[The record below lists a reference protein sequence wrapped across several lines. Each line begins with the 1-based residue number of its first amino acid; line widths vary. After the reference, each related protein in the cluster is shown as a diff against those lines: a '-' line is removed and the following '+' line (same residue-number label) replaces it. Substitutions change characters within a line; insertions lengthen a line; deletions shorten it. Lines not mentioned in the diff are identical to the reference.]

1 LVDGPAN
8 ASEGSLAAAGA
19 EIAGV
24 AQTKEHRT
32 RYGRRAASISLMADD
47 RFEGGSESES
57 MRPPMDRDALRCSF
71 CGKVYADVQTM
82 VCGPTP
88 AVAICNECVAL
99 VTEIMREERGGPTPA
114 A

>member
-1 LVDGPAN
+1 VT
-8 ASEGSLAAAGA
+8 
-19 EIAGV
+19 IAV
-24 AQTKEHRT
+24 ALLKEHRI
-32 RYGRRAASISLMADD
+32 RYGRRAASISLMGHD
-47 RFEGGSESES
+47 RFEGGSDAESI
-57 MRPPMDRDALRCSF
+57 RPPMDHDGLRCSF